1 MAGRN
6 TCIPSAS
13 NECPACRLRSGAP
26 RGYLGYLGFDTQTG
40 YARKA
45 SPNPIILSR
54 LKIFCRATATA
65 SAVPLEFRPTHMADG
80 KIYDAYSSSSDE
92 KGYLVPRRNG
102 VSLSGAAQR
111 AASTYLI
118 SHLVWTR
125 ELSCSRVSASRLTNC
140 FAMRHDTHRAIE
152 CVMLAAFPFE
162 GPMNNSIMRPRKRAP
177 PNDFSEYHYK
187 CRQMADGIREGGQG
201 AVA

>member
-40 YARKA
+40 YARKP

-80 KIYDAYSSSSDE
+80 KIYDAYSSSRDE
-92 KGYLVPRRNG
+92 KGYLLPRKRCVAIG
-102 VSLSGAAQR
+102 R
-111 AASTYLI
+111 RPMCRIHLI

-152 CVMLAAFPFE
+152 CVMLAAFSFRGTNE
-162 GPMNNSIMRPRKRAP
+162 Q
-177 PNDFSEYHYK
+177 FHYEAA
-187 CRQMADGIREGGQG
+187 QTGTAQ
-201 AVA
+201 